1 MNIAVPLL
9 LDMDTF
15 LARAEERGTPLEA
28 RAAEAV
34 LGLLALCE
42 ARRRTGLPEPT
53 EELAAEL
60 LHTLLPLYASATE
73 EELPDYVAAL
83 VALADH
89 TREAGRLNAKRHARL
104 VARVHELA
112 GGFRQAMTSP
122 RRMTWPRLYGNLLRA
137 DGVDTTDPQA
147 VRDWLDVFATRPYA
161 ERRAAFA
168 FATSS
173 AEEPLAEAAYA
184 EALCAERSRQARLL
198 LAGRLEAAAVAE
210 RVRPRPGE
218 GRLVADAPADL
229 SDDELDDWY
238 DEQAATLADRWTA
251 AGLDAL
257 LHGPFAY
264 LSPGGG
270 AVPGSLLTLT
280 EAMAGTHLEMVGDE
294 FAPLPPAPLPLSPE
308 DQAAGLRATALPQLL
323 ERAAADPE
331 GADDRTRELA
341 LTTGFLVHG
350 QDGVLA
356 AGPSAEAWRDGGPA
370 EVTGLAL
377 NMLGALLAQLAE
389 DEETA
394 EEYDGEHLLTLYL
407 LCGEAGTA
415 QSLARL
421 AALGDMWLVPPQHE
435 SVPVTSAGP
444 STGDYELPDVQALS
458 AILGI
463 PTLAESDREDL
474 RPAAARLARL
484 MDGLATLGVTERT
497 GDALSLTPIG
507 SALLREALLLGTGG
521 AAADVFPTREQMRGW
536 DAGRLVEAAR
546 HWPQPVARQTLG
558 DWLAAR
564 GTAGWPPLLQ
574 AIATPCRPGPEPAR
588 RRSLLTALDTTLV
601 PDETL
606 HGLLADSVLGGW
618 AEHLLSARGQEPAT
632 SAVPLSARAVLLVD
646 ELEAVR
652 LAASLDHR
660 LTADEDQPE
669 PDLFDGLRAA
679 FDKAAADWPGG
690 GPALLTALTAADPH
704 TTASLAQQL
713 SHHPDRATA
722 EQAGRA
728 WRTFLTSGASHA
740 GSRRT
745 KRPARRAR
753 GKRGR
758 S

>member
-1 MNIAVPLL
+1 MNIATPLL
-9 LDMDTF
+9 LDLDSF
-15 LARAEERGTPLEA
+15 LARAEERGAPLET

-60 LHTLLPLYASATE
+60 LHTLLPLYVSATE
-73 EELPDYVAAL
+73 DELPDYVAAL

-89 TREAGRLNAKRHARL
+89 THEAGRLNAKRHAKL

-122 RRMTWPRLYGNLLRA
+122 RRTTWPRLYGNLLRA
-137 DGVDTTDPQA
+137 DGVDTTDPRA
-147 VRDWLDVFATRPYA
+147 VRGWLDVFAARPHA

-168 FATSS
+168 FAASS
-173 AEEPLAEAAYA
+173 AEEPLGEAAYA
-184 EALCAERSRQARLL
+184 EALCAERSGQARLL

-218 GRLVADAPADL
+218 GPLVADAPAGL

-238 DEQAATLADRWTA
+238 DEQAAVLADRWTA

-257 LHGPFAY
+257 LHGPFAH
-264 LSPGGG
+264 LAPGGG
-270 AVPGSLLTLT
+270 AAPLPLLTLT
-280 EAMAGTHLEMVGDE
+280 EAMAGTRLEMVGDE
-294 FAPLPPAPLPLSPE
+294 FAPLPPAPLPASPE
-308 DQAAGLRATALPQLL
+308 DQAALLRATPLPQLL

-341 LTTGFLVHG
+341 LATGFLVRG
-350 QDGVLA
+350 QDGVLG

-370 EVTGLAL
+370 ELTGLAL

-389 DEETA
+389 DEKTA
-394 EEYDGEHLLTLYL
+394 EEYEGEHMLTLYL
-407 LCGEAGTA
+407 LCEQAGTA
-415 QSLARL
+415 QSVARL
-421 AALGDMWLVPPQHE
+421 AALSDMWLVPPKHE
-435 SVPVTSAGP
+435 SAPVASGGP
-444 STGDYELPDVQALS
+444 ATGDYELPDLQTLS

-463 PTLAESDREDL
+463 PTLTAADREGL
-474 RPAAARLARL
+474 QPAATRLVHL
-484 MDGLATLGVTERT
+484 MDGLAALGATERT
-497 GDALSLTPIG
+497 GDALSLTPLG
-507 SALLREALLLGTGG
+507 TALLREALLPGIGG

-536 DAGRLVEAAR
+536 DAERMVAAAR
-546 HWPQPVARQTLG
+546 YWPKPVARQTLG
-558 DWLAAR
+558 DWLAAH
-564 GTAGWPPLLQ
+564 GTDGWTPLFEAL
-574 AIATPCRPGPEPAR
+574 AAPCPGPEPAR
-588 RRSLLTALDTTLV
+588 RRALLTALDGTAV

-606 HGLLADSVLGGW
+606 HRLLADPVLGAW
-618 AEHLLSARGQEPAT
+618 AEQLLSARGQAPAT
-632 SAVPLSARAVLLVD
+632 PAVPLSARAVRLVD

-660 LTADEDQPE
+660 MTANENEPE
-669 PDLFDGLRAA
+669 PGLFDGLRAA

-690 GPALLTALTAADPH
+690 GPALLMALTAADPH
-704 TTASLAQQL
+704 ITAFLAQPL

-722 EQAGRA
+722 EQARRA
-728 WRTFLTSGASHA
+728 WRTFLTGGEARA

-745 KRPARRAR
+745 KRPARRVG
-753 GKRGR
+753 GKRKR
-758 S
+758 R